1 MLAEDQAALDMLR
14 AAYKPAQIHEQGKVP
29 LSPVTPYAIPSVSSG
44 ASGTYRNSGQHSS
57 KSYRIAVQCI
67 GKTKSEIAKV
77 VDATDVAFLDQQV
90 AIAGFDT
97 TPCRAEITAN
107 VTRDPDGGGLL
118 YCLLT
123 YTFTAFPIATT
134 EETP

>member
-1 MLAEDQAALDMLR
+1 MLAEDQAALGMLR

-29 LSPVTPYAIPSVSSG
+29 ADPTTPYAIPSVSSG
-44 ASGTYRNSGQHSS
+44 AAGNYRLSAQHGS

-67 GKTKSEIAKV
+67 GKTKSEIGKV
-77 VDATDVAFLDQQV
+77 IDATESAFLDQCV
-90 AIAGFDT
+90 PIEGFDT
-97 TPCRAEITAN
+97 TPCEGEISAN

-123 YTFTAFPIATT
+123 FTFHSFPK
-134 EETP
+134 ETP